1 MAKIAFCSDLHINR
15 DLLRL
20 TECLNFLDYLDKYCE
35 DNQIEYIVIGGDLF
49 DTSNNIRN
57 QMFIPFFNKL
67 FEIGRKR
74 KLIIFPGNHD
84 AMNGDNDCLAEAFKA
99 FSHFIKKS
107 ETIEIDGVKYDF
119 LAYTQNPD
127 DIPNVGDVL
136 FTHLEVEG
144 FYFNPFKKCEDNTF
158 TKGSFDN
165 YDLVVSGHLHK
176 KQEDGNIVFTGSP
189 YSTRKDEAG
198 HHYFAV
204 IDGKDYELIEYDEAP
219 DYMTV
224 YLEEALTNSDIDY
237 DNKIVEVVIN
247 SKIENFVKLRDI
259 MISKGAVE
267 VNARFEKT
275 SPADESVRSKID
287 ANEGVTVSMVKYLK
301 ETKKPGINNEK
312 LLECFKEVLK
322 RVKNS

>member
-67 FEIGRKR
+67 FEIGQKR

-84 AMNGDNDCLAEAFKA
+84 AMNNDNDCLAESFKS

-119 LAYTQNPD
+119 LAYTQNPS

-144 FYFNPFKKCEDNTF
+144 FYFNPFKKCEDKTF
-158 TKGSFDN
+158 TKDSFIN

-176 KQEDGNIVFTGSP
+176 KQEDGNIIFTGSP

-198 HHYFAV
+198 DHYFAV
-204 IDGKDYELIEYDEAP
+204 VDGTDCELIEYNEAP

-224 YLEEALTNSDIDY
+224 YLEDAITNPDINY
-237 DNKIVEVVIN
+237 NNKIVEVIIN

-267 VNARFEKT
+267 VNAKFEKT
-275 SPADESVRSKID
+275 NTVDSSVRSKID
-287 ANEGVTVSMVKYLK
+287 TNEGVAVSMVKYLK
-301 ETKKPGINNEK
+301 ESKKSGINNDK

-322 RVKNS
+322 RIKKG

>member
-20 TECLNFLDYLDKYCE
+20 TECLNFLDYLGKYCE
-35 DNQIEYIVIGGDLF
+35 NNVIEYIVIGGDLF

-67 FEIGRKR
+67 FELGQKY

-84 AMNGDNDCLAEAFKA
+84 SMNNDNDCLAESFKS

-107 ETIEIDGVKYDF
+107 ETIEIDGIQYDF
-119 LAYTQNPD
+119 LAYTQVPN

-144 FYFNPFKKCEDNTF
+144 FYFNPLKKCEDKTF
-158 TKGSFDN
+158 TKEKFAN

-198 HHYFAV
+198 DHYFAV
-204 IDGKDYELIEYDEAP
+204 IDGKDYELIEYNEAP

-224 YLEEALTNSDIDY
+224 YLEEALTNPDIDY
-237 DNKIVEVVIN
+237 NNKIVEVVIN

-275 SPADESVRSKID
+275 ETVDNSIRSKID
-287 ANEGVTVSMVKYLK
+287 ANEGVAVSMVKYLK
-301 ETKKPGINNEK
+301 ETKKSGINNEK
-312 LLECFKEVLK
+312 LLKCFKKVLSIISK
-322 RVKNS
+322 G